1 MYGDQL
7 HCSRE
12 VACTPRVLHPLAS
25 CPCCGLAAGGLVH
38 PRGMKGISGGLEAAL
53 TGGKLRTLQAPLVCM
68 PRWQGDGHPSKPS
81 CPCSPCTLGQHSDP
95 HSPHPSIHPIHL
107 SIHAAGMPQNMPK
120 PRERLSY
127 PLPPLPVRR
136 AAWQGGQHRVWES
149 VLRQST

>member
-1 MYGDQL
+1 MHATGFASTGILPMLWLGCWGPGAPEGHEGDF
-7 HCSRE
+7 R
-12 VACTPRVLHPLAS
+12 
-25 CPCCGLAAGGLVH
+25 GAGG
-38 PRGMKGISGGLEAAL
+38 AAL

-136 AAWQGGQHRVWES
+136 AAWQGGQHRVRES